1 MAAIH
6 FNSPLLIMTNTLNVV
21 VLAAGQGKR
30 MYSSL
35 PKVLHPIAGKPL
47 LGHVLDT
54 ARKLGAARL
63 VVVYGHGGEQ
73 VQAAFAGQPDLAWAL
88 QAQQLGTGHALAQAM
103 PHVAGDVT
111 LMLYGDVPLTR
122 LVTLQQLLEASA
134 GGKLGILT
142 DILDD
147 ATGYGRIVR
156 NEAGEVQAI
165 VEQKDC
171 SPQQAQ
177 IREMNTG
184 ILALPTARLAGWLG
198 ELKNDNAQGEYY
210 ATDLIA
216 LAVRDGVPVATVH
229 PQDHWEAEGINN
241 KVQLATLERIHQRE
255 LAHALLAAGVGL
267 LDPARF
273 DLRGSIRH
281 GKDVVI
287 DVNCVFEGQ
296 ITLGNNVQIGANC
309 VLKNVTIADGA
320 IIHPFCHLEDAE
332 VGAAAL
338 IGPYARLRPGAEL
351 AANVHI
357 GNFVEVKKAT
367 IGEGSKVNHLSYIG
381 DTTMGSGV
389 NVGAGTITAN
399 YDGVNKF
406 RTVIED
412 GARIG
417 SNNVLVAPVT
427 IGAQATTGAGSVISK
442 HAPAGELTVA
452 RARQVTLTGWQR
464 PVKQNKD

>member
-1 MAAIH
+1 M
-6 FNSPLLIMTNTLNVV
+6 NSVLNVV
-21 VLAAGQGKR
+21 ILAAGKGTR

-35 PKVLHPIAGKPL
+35 PKVLHKLAGKPL
-47 LGHVLDT
+47 VQHVIDT
-54 ARKLGAARL
+54 AKGLNPAKL
-63 VVVYGHGGEQ
+63 VVVYGFGGEKLQ
-73 VQAAFAGQPDLAWAL
+73 EALAGQELGFAL
-88 QAQQLGTGHALAQAM
+88 QAEQLGTGHALAQAV
-103 PHVAGDVT
+103 PQLNGDTT

-122 LVTLQQLLEASA
+122 LATLQKLLAACE
-134 GGKLGILT
+134 GDKLGILT

-156 NEAGEVQAI
+156 NGQAQVTHI

-171 SPQQAQ
+171 TPEEAA

-184 ILALPTARLAGWLG
+184 ILVLPTAKLTGWLS

-216 LAVRDGVPVATVH
+216 LAVRDGVEIATVH
-229 PQDHWEAEGINN
+229 PADHWEAEGINN
-241 KVQLATLERIHQRE
+241 KLQLATLERIHQLE
-255 LAHALLAAGVGL
+255 IAKSLLTAGVGL
-267 LDPARF
+267 ADPARI
-273 DLRGSIRH
+273 DVRGAIEH
-281 GKDVVI
+281 GQDVLI
-287 DVNCVFEGQ
+287 DVNCVFEGKVV
-296 ITLGNNVQIGANC
+296 LGKGVSIGANC
-309 VLKNVTIADGA
+309 YLKNVTIADGA
-320 IIHPFCHLEDAE
+320 VIHPFSHLEDAV
-332 VGAAAL
+332 VGAGSL

-351 AANVHI
+351 AEEVHI

-367 IGEGSKVNHLSYIG
+367 IAKGSKVNHLTYIG

-412 GARIG
+412 NVRIG

-427 IGAQATTGAGSVISK
+427 IGAGATTGAGSVISK
-442 HAPAGELTVA
+442 NAPAGELTVA
-452 RARQVTLTGWQR
+452 RAKQVTITGWQR
-464 PVKQNKD
+464 PTKK

>member
-1 MAAIH
+1 M
-6 FNSPLLIMTNTLNVV
+6 SSVLNVV
-21 VLAAGQGKR
+21 ILAAGKGTR

-35 PKVLHPIAGKPL
+35 PKVLHKLAGKPL
-47 LGHVLDT
+47 VQHVIDT
-54 ARKLGAARL
+54 ARGLAPEKL
-63 VVVYGHGGEQ
+63 VVVYGFGGEKLQ
-73 VQAAFAGQPDLAWAL
+73 EVLVGQELGFAL
-88 QAQQLGTGHALAQAM
+88 QAEQLGTGHALAQAV
-103 PHVAGDVT
+103 PQLNGDTT

-122 LVTLQQLLEASA
+122 LATLKQLLAACE

-156 NEAGEVQAI
+156 NAQGQVTHI

-171 SPQQAQ
+171 TPAEAA

-184 ILALPTARLAGWLG
+184 ILVLPTAKLKGWLS

-216 LAVRDGVPVATVH
+216 LAVRDGVEIATVH
-229 PQDHWEAEGINN
+229 PQAHWEAEGINN
-241 KVQLATLERIHQRE
+241 KLQLAALERIHQQE
-255 LAHALLAAGVGL
+255 IAKSLLTAGVGL
-267 LDPARF
+267 ADPARI
-273 DLRGSIRH
+273 DVRGRISH
-281 GKDVVI
+281 GQDVFI
-287 DVNCVFEGQ
+287 DVNCVFEGEVQ
-296 ITLGNNVQIGANC
+296 LGKGVSIGANC
-309 VLKNVTIADGA
+309 YLKNVTIADGA
-320 IIHPFCHLEDAE
+320 VIHPFCHLEDAV
-332 VGAAAL
+332 VGEGSL

-351 AANVHI
+351 AAEVHI
-357 GNFVEVKKAT
+357 GNFVEVKKST
-367 IGEGSKVNHLSYIG
+367 IAQGSKVNHLTYIG

-412 GARIG
+412 NVRIG

-427 IGAQATTGAGSVISK
+427 IGAGATTGAGSVISK
-442 HAPAGELTVA
+442 NAPAGELTVA
-452 RARQVTLTGWQR
+452 RAKQVTITGWQR
-464 PVKQNKD
+464 PVKK

>member
-1 MAAIH
+1 M
-6 FNSPLLIMTNTLNVV
+6 SSTLNVV

-54 ARKLGAARL
+54 ARQLGAGKL
-63 VVVYGHGGEQ
+63 VVVHGHGGEQ
-73 VQAAFAGQPDLAWAL
+73 VQAAFAGQPDLAWAH

-103 PHVAGDVT
+103 PHVGGDVT

-122 LVTLQQLLEASA
+122 LATLQQLLDASA

-156 NEAGEVQAI
+156 DAAGAVQAI

-171 SPQQAQ
+171 TPEQAA

-229 PQDHWEAEGINN
+229 PKDHWEAEGINN
-241 KVQLATLERIHQRE
+241 KLQLAVLERIHQRE
-255 LAHALLAAGVGL
+255 QANALLAAGVGL

-273 DLRGSIRH
+273 DLRGTLSH

-287 DVNCVFEGQ
+287 DVNCVFEGKVA
-296 ITLGNNVQIGANC
+296 LGNNVQIGANC
-309 VLKNVTIADGA
+309 VLKDVTIADGVV
-320 IIHPFCHLEDAE
+320 IHPFCHLEDAQ
-332 VGAAAL
+332 VGPGAL

-351 AANVHI
+351 AADVHI
-357 GNFVEVKKAT
+357 GNFVEVKKST
-367 IGEGSKVNHLSYIG
+367 IGTGSKVNHLTYIG

-412 GARIG
+412 GVRIG

-427 IGAQATTGAGSVISK
+427 IGTEATTGAGSVISK
-442 HAPAGELTVA
+442 DAPAGKLTLA
-452 RARQVTLTGWQR
+452 RAKQVTLDGWQR
-464 PVKQNKD
+464 PVKKKD